1 MTVSSAGDSPP
12 SPRASPASNS
22 TWPASS
28 DLRVASISLLR
39 ATSRTSAFATASV
52 EASELTKTWMP
63 SLPENAD
70 VHRRRIDADQRN
82 TALAGARQHIGAA
95 GEAHERLAVAHI
107 DVELGRLRQG

>member
-28 DLRVASISLLR
+28 VLRVARISLLR
-39 ATSRTSAFATASV
+39 ATSRTSAFDTASV

-63 SLPENAD
+63 SLPENA
-70 VHRRRIDADQRN
+70 VRPMSETMNHCVASEPSSSPLPGP
-82 TALAGARQHIGAA
+82 LAAA
-95 GEAHERLAVAHI
+95 VI
-107 DVELGRLRQG
+107 T